1 MHVLCLSRNQPWY
14 VRPTL
19 VSKSFCFALIFS
31 VNHLLRRRSNPFSRT
46 ICPFLLTRQNTLRY
60 DCQYGIGCM
69 GMEKKAETWYVPPC
83 ITAFLNHFLQFSEEP
98 ARSRMHPFWWQKH
111 QKGRKKGHACR
122 VRLVKTVG
130 PFFFGLIFSGPFV
143 TWSVKDLV
151 SHQFGT
157 INSCMIKW
165 CAQKSFKLITQ
176 IRATRWLTKDP
187 STIWICP

>member
-60 DCQYGIGCM
+60 DCQYGIGLHGNGKESRNLIRSAM
-69 GMEKKAETWYVPPC
+69 HHGLPLPFFTIFWGASKKQNA
-83 ITAFLNHFLQFSEEP
+83 S
-98 ARSRMHPFWWQKH
+98 PFWWQKH

-157 INSCMIKW
+157 INSCMMKW
-165 CAQKSFKLITQ
+165 WSFKLITQ
-176 IRATRWLTKDP
+176 NRATRWPTKDL
-187 STIWICP
+187 

>member
-1 MHVLCLSRNQPWY
+1 MACMYYATRNQPWY

-31 VNHLLRRRSNPFSRT
+31 VKQLLLKSLSQSIFKDNLSISAYKTKYFA
-46 ICPFLLTRQNTLRY
+46 LRLSIWY
-60 DCQYGIGCM
+60 KAAWEWKRKQYGNLIRSAMHHGLPLPFFTIFW
-69 GMEKKAETWYVPPC
+69 GASKKQNA
-83 ITAFLNHFLQFSEEP
+83 S
-98 ARSRMHPFWWQKH
+98 PFWWQKH

-157 INSCMIKW
+157 INSCMMKW

-176 IRATRWLTKDP
+176 IRATRWPTKDP
-187 STIWICP
+187 